1 MSAWYLFT
9 CLGFYPVT
17 PASGVYALGIPNF
30 DKATIVLPN
39 NKTLTISAKNRK
51 QYTTLTDVRFNGK
64 KLSTPFIRIK
74 DLWKGGVLEF
84 LHR

>member
-1 MSAWYLFT
+1 MSAWYLYT

-30 DKATIVLPN
+30 DKATIQLPN
-39 NKTLTISAKNRK
+39 NKTLTIIAKNRK
-51 QYTTLTDVRFNGK
+51 NYKTMTDVRLNGK

-74 DLWKGGVLEF
+74 DLLKGGILEF
-84 LHR
+84 SQP